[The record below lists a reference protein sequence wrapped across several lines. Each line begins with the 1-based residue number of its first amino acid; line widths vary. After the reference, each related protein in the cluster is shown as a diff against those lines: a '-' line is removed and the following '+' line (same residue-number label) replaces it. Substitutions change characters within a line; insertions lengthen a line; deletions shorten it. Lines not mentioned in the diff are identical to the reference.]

1 MAGFEMGSFHSSRS
15 LFHLSVVALLVL
27 SFPVISNSLPCKTAN
42 GYFCIFPFYY
52 QSQLYTKCTLDSL
65 QNHPGYQEKAMQQKN
80 RAWCAYDI
88 SSTDS
93 SMTKWD
99 YCEEHCSIK
108 SLPWAIILLA
118 LGILI
123 GLGMIGCLADYGG
136 YMNACRKIITAKLDG
151 RR

>member
-1 MAGFEMGSFHSSRS
+1 MGSFHSSRS
-15 LFHLSVVALLVL
+15 LFHLSFVTLLVL
-27 SFPVISNSLPCKTAN
+27 SFPAMSNSLPCKTAN
-42 GYFCIFPFYY
+42 GYICIFPFYY
-52 QSQLYTKCTLDSL
+52 QNQLYTKCTLDSL
-65 QNHPGYQEKAMQQKN
+65 EHHPGYQEKPMQRKH
-80 RAWCAYDI
+80 RAWCAYNI

-93 SMTKWD
+93 SVTKWD

-108 SLPWAIILLA
+108 SLPWGIILLA

-136 YMNACRKIITAKLDG
+136 YMNACRKIITAKLNG